1 MKKAMLALLLA
12 AALLGSAASVCRA
25 LTPEQVVELKR
36 AGVEDQT
43 LRLMMAQEAQAK
55 GSPATMGVREIR
67 DRDGNTVI
75 LYSSGAGTAEA
86 ARAEEARK
94 VEKAW
99 EMLRGIVVDQRG
111 GR

>member
-1 MKKAMLALLLA
+1 MKKAMLVLLA
-12 AALLGSAASVCRA
+12 AALLGSEASVCRA
-25 LTPEQVVELKR
+25 LTPEQVVALKR

-43 LRLMMAQEAQAK
+43 IRMMMAQEAQAK
-55 GSPATMGVREIR
+55 GSPEAMGVREIR

-94 VEKAW
+94 AEKAW